1 MTFKGI
7 IREIIST
14 LIWVAVIFLG
24 IKVFYAYVM
33 EPFIVDGRS
42 MEYTL
47 HDGEKMFMMKLN
59 DIERF
64 DVVVSPAPGGP
75 ITSDEPQSLYIK
87 RVIGVPGD
95 TVAYQDDQLILN
107 GVQMNEPY
115 LDDIR
120 ADVLGNFTGDFQLEE
135 ITGSATVPEGQVFVM
150 GDNRRNSL
158 DGRAF
163 GFIDSEDIIG
173 EADYI
178 YWPLSSMR
186 ALDQY
191 EMNENQ
197 NTIVQMD

>member
-64 DVVVSPAPGGP
+64 DVVVFPAPGGP

-95 TVAYQDDQLILN
+95 TIAYQDDQLILN

-115 LDDIR
+115 LDDMR

-163 GFIDSEDIIG
+163 GFIDAEDIIG

-178 YWPLSSMR
+178 HWPLSSMR

-197 NTIVQMD
+197 DAIVQSD

>member
-64 DVVVSPAPGGP
+64 DVVVFPAPGGP

-95 TVAYQDDQLILN
+95 TIAYQDDQLILN

-115 LDDIR
+115 LDDMR

-163 GFIDSEDIIG
+163 GFIDAEDIIG

-178 YWPLSSMR
+178 HWPLSSMR

-197 NTIVQMD
+197 DTIVQRD

>member
-64 DVVVSPAPGGP
+64 DVVVFPAPGGP

-115 LDDIR
+115 LDDMR
-120 ADVLGNFTGDFQLEE
+120 ADVLGNFTSDFQLEE

-163 GFIDSEDIIG
+163 GFIDAEDIIG

-197 NTIVQMD
+197 NTIVQRD

>member
-64 DVVVSPAPGGP
+64 DVVVFPAPGGP

-115 LDDIR
+115 LDDMR

-163 GFIDSEDIIG
+163 GFIDAEDIIG

-178 YWPLSSMR
+178 HWPLSSMR

-197 NTIVQMD
+197 DTIVQRD

>member
-14 LIWVAVIFLG
+14 LIWVAVLFLG

-64 DVVVSPAPGGP
+64 DVVVFPAPGGP
-75 ITSDEPQSLYIK
+75 VQTDEPESLYIK

-95 TVAYQDDQLILN
+95 SIAYQDDQLILN
-107 GVQMNEPY
+107 GEIMNEPY
-115 LDDIR
+115 LDEMR
-120 ADVLGNFTGDFQLEE
+120 ADVLGNFTGDFLLENVA
-135 ITGSATVPEGQVFVM
+135 GSAVVPEGQVFVM

-163 GFIDSEDIIG
+163 GFIDAEDIIG

-178 YWPLSSMR
+178 YWPLTNMR
-186 ALDQY
+186 ALEQY
-191 EMNENQ
+191 EMNAAGDS
-197 NTIVQMD
+197 IVQRD

>member
-7 IREIIST
+7 IREIISA

-64 DVVVSPAPGGP
+64 DVVVFPAPGGP
-75 ITSDEPQSLYIK
+75 ISSDEPQSLYIK

-115 LDDIR
+115 LDDMR

-163 GFIDSEDIIG
+163 GFIDAEDIIG

-178 YWPLSSMR
+178 HWPLSSMR

-197 NTIVQMD
+197 DTIVQRD

>member
-14 LIWVAVIFLG
+14 LIWVAVLFLG

-64 DVVVSPAPGGP
+64 DVVVFPAPGGP
-75 ITSDEPQSLYIK
+75 VQTDEPESLYIK

-95 TVAYQDDQLILN
+95 SIAYQDDQLILN
-107 GVQMNEPY
+107 GEIMNEPY
-115 LDDIR
+115 LDEMR
-120 ADVLGNFTGDFQLEE
+120 ADVLGNFTGDFLLENVA
-135 ITGSATVPEGQVFVM
+135 GSAVVPEGQVFVM

-163 GFIDSEDIIG
+163 GFIDAEDIIG

-178 YWPLSSMR
+178 YWPLANMR
-186 ALDQY
+186 ALEQY
-191 EMNENQ
+191 EMNAAGDS
-197 NTIVQMD
+197 IVQRD

>member
-64 DVVVSPAPGGP
+64 DVVVFPAPGGP

-115 LDDIR
+115 LDDMR

-163 GFIDSEDIIG
+163 GFIDAEDIIG

-197 NTIVQMD
+197 NTIVQRD